1 MSFFDRQGIPEAL
14 LRSPSD
20 SANSDD
26 FEDDILALRDYSFVT
41 ATIDKTTFE
50 MHSLVQLAT
59 RKWLGSQCQLDRWRE
74 QFISNLCAELPTGEH
89 KNREK
94 CQALFPHAR
103 AALAQRPASQKSLE
117 EWALLLYKA
126 AWYAWQGG
134 RAGEAEQ
141 MSTVSMQ
148 VMRELLG
155 EESVEM
161 LRSMGM
167 VGLAR
172 KLGGKYEE
180 AEAMHRQE
188 LATRE
193 KVLGREHPDTL
204 TSINNLANVLD
215 KQGEYEEAEVM
226 HRQTL
231 ATREKV
237 LGREHPDTLM
247 SMNNLANVLDSQGRY
262 EEAEAMHRQELAI
275 CEKVLGREHPDT
287 LTSLYCLAHLLAKQ
301 GCYKESLALYDRAC
315 AGYNIVLGE
324 DHPTTRACRQHRTKT
339 VASQE
344 QTCVVFSPASAVKG
358 TSMHSGKTSMLSRG
372 LAKLK
377 IRSSK
382 HIRE

>member
-1 MSFFDRQGIPEAL
+1 
-14 LRSPSD
+14 
-20 SANSDD
+20 
-26 FEDDILALRDYSFVT
+26 
-41 ATIDKTTFE
+41 
-50 MHSLVQLAT
+50 
-59 RKWLGSQCQLDRWRE
+59 
-74 QFISNLCAELPTGEH
+74 
-89 KNREK
+89 
-94 CQALFPHAR
+94 
-103 AALAQRPASQKSLE
+103 
-117 EWALLLYKA
+117 
-126 AWYAWQGG
+126 
-134 RAGEAEQ
+134 
-141 MSTVSMQ
+141 
-148 VMRELLG
+148 
-155 EESVEM
+155 
-161 LRSMGM
+161 
-167 VGLAR
+167 
-172 KLGGKYEE
+172 
-180 AEAMHRQE
+180 
-188 LATRE
+188 
-193 KVLGREHPDTL
+193 
-204 TSINNLANVLD
+204 
-215 KQGEYEEAEVM
+215 
-226 HRQTL
+226 
-231 ATREKV
+231 
-237 LGREHPDTLM
+237 M